1 MNRILILTVGLAL
14 LLCGCPKRQAYEQP
28 APPVP
33 AAWPEPAA
41 GAAAAGTGAPAAADL
56 GWREFFTD
64 PKLQAVIERALEHNR
79 DLRIA
84 ALNVDKIQAL
94 YRIQRAA
101 QYPTVSAAA
110 AIDAYRVPK
119 NLSGAD
125 ESETVAQYTL
135 SLGATAWEIDFFG
148 RIRSLKEQALEQYLA
163 TEQARSAAQ
172 ISLVAAVAASYL
184 TLAADQENLRLA
196 RATLD
201 AQQKAYE
208 LIRSSRDFGIASDL
222 DVHEAQSLV
231 EAARVDIARYNGLIA
246 LDRNA
251 LDLVVGAPVPPDE
264 LPTELDAVA
273 DFREVAA
280 GLPSD
285 VLLRRPDIRAAEHQL
300 RGAYANIEAAR
311 AAFFPRI
318 TLTAGVGLT
327 SSDLADLFKFGSRSW
342 NFVPQAVLPIFDW
355 GTRQANYQVS
365 QADRDIAIAAYE
377 SAIQSAFR
385 EVSDALSLRVTLVEQ
400 QNAQE
405 ALVKVLDQTCRLAEA
420 RYQAGID
427 GYLNVLVAQRALYN
441 AQQGL
446 VVVRLA
452 RRANRVEMYKVLG
465 GGIEPG
471 PAAP

>member
-1 MNRILILTVGLAL
+1 MMNRILILTVGLAL

-41 GAAAAGTGAPAAADL
+41 GAAVTGTDAPAAAEL

-64 PKLQAVIERALEHNR
+64 PKLQSVIGRALEHNR

-84 ALNVDKIQAL
+84 ALNVDKVQAL

-125 ESETVAQYTL
+125 ESEIVAQYTL

-163 TEQARSAAQ
+163 TEQARSATQ

-184 TLAADQENLRLA
+184 RLAAD
-196 RATLD
+196 
-201 AQQKAYE
+201 E

-273 DFREVAA
+273 DFRELAA

-355 GTRQANYQVS
+355 GTRQASYQVS
-365 QADRDIAIAAYE
+365 QADRDIAVATYE

-385 EVSDALSLRVTLVEQ
+385 EVSDALSLRATLVEQ
-400 QNAQE
+400 QAAQE
-405 ALVKVLDQTCRLAEA
+405 ALVHTLESTCRLAEA
-420 RYQAGID
+420 RYNAGID
-427 GYLNVLVAQRALYN
+427 GYLNVLVAQRALYI

-446 VVVRLA
+446 VSVRLA
-452 RRANRVEMYKVLG
+452 RRANLVETYKALG
-465 GGIEPG
+465 GGLEPE
-471 PAAP
+471 PSTP

>member
-28 APPVP
+28 APPIP

-41 GAAAAGTGAPAAADL
+41 GAAASGTGASAAEL

-64 PKLQAVIERALEHNR
+64 PKLQSVIVRALEHNR
-79 DLRIA
+79 DLRVA
-84 ALNVDKIQAL
+84 ALNVDKVQAL

-163 TEQARSAAQ
+163 TEQARSATQ
-172 ISLVAAVAASYL
+172 ISLVAAVAATYL

-208 LIRSSRDFGIASDL
+208 LVRSSRDFGIASDL

-342 NFVPQAVLPIFDW
+342 NFAPQAVLPIFDW
-355 GTRQANYQVS
+355 GTRQASYQVS
-365 QADRDIAIAAYE
+365 QADRDIAVATYE

-385 EVSDALSLRVTLVEQ
+385 EVSDALSLRATLVEQ
-400 QNAQE
+400 QAAQE
-405 ALVKVLDQTCRLAEA
+405 ALVHTLEATCRLAEA
-420 RYQAGID
+420 RYKAGID

-446 VVVRLA
+446 VNIRLA
-452 RRANRVEMYKVLG
+452 RRANLVETYKALG
-465 GGIEPG
+465 GGLEPG
-471 PAAP
+471 PATP

>member
-1 MNRILILTVGLAL
+1 MNRILILTLGLAL

-41 GAAAAGTGAPAAADL
+41 GAAATGSGVPAAADL

-64 PKLQAVIERALEHNR
+64 PKLQSVIGRALEHNR

-84 ALNVDKIQAL
+84 ALNVDKVQAL

-119 NLSGAD
+119 NLSDAD
-125 ESETVAQYTL
+125 ESKTVVQYTL

-163 TEQARSAAQ
+163 TEQARSAVQ

-201 AQQKAYE
+201 AQQKSYE

-246 LDRNA
+246 WTGTRSTWWWARRCRPTSSPPSSTRWPTSGMWPPDCPPTCCSAGPTSARPSTSC
-251 LDLVVGAPVPPDE
+251 GAPT
-264 LPTELDAVA
+264 PT
-273 DFREVAA
+273 
-280 GLPSD
+280 S
-285 VLLRRPDIRAAEHQL
+285 RRR
-300 RGAYANIEAAR
+300 
-311 AAFFPRI
+311 
-318 TLTAGVGLT
+318 
-327 SSDLADLFKFGSRSW
+327 
-342 NFVPQAVLPIFDW
+342 
-355 GTRQANYQVS
+355 
-365 QADRDIAIAAYE
+365 
-377 SAIQSAFR
+377 
-385 EVSDALSLRVTLVEQ
+385 
-400 QNAQE
+400 
-405 ALVKVLDQTCRLAEA
+405 
-420 RYQAGID
+420 
-427 GYLNVLVAQRALYN
+427 
-441 AQQGL
+441 
-446 VVVRLA
+446 A
-452 RRANRVEMYKVLG
+452 RRSSRG
-465 GGIEPG
+465 SP
-471 PAAP
+471 